1 VSRTPAVTAVLVVIL
16 AAMNQASAAYGQ
28 GWSADISAGRLV
40 YDPVSANVETKNV
53 IGGLRYDTRRDTW
66 VYGAGAVPA
75 GGESTFWIAG
85 GTGGRLTLAAAPAIR
100 ATFGADVGA
109 HGFSFHDRVVDDD
122 GAGGTLEAI
131 PFAHLSLGGGFVE
144 GRGGWRGQTLS
155 FAGVRENRRVFET
168 GARGG
173 YGRTLRVEGD
183 ARWVHAIEGT
193 YPFVGATV
201 VYAGSRVDVWGQTG
215 KWLATDLSESVWAL
229 GSGVSLGVRT
239 SVWGSVRQEAPDP
252 LYWNSTRRTWS
263 IGLTQRLG
271 RIAAPLVP
279 VPRSQAGVVIV
290 RLSAADAPAGVV
302 SIAGDFNNWQPA
314 PMQREG
320 EEWIVRLPLA
330 AGIYNYAFRSANG
343 DWFVPSSTPGR
354 RDDGMGGFVAVLVV
368 S

>member
-1 VSRTPAVTAVLVVIL
+1 VSRSPVTAVLVVII
-16 AAMNQASAAYGQ
+16 AAAGHGGAAYGQ
-28 GWSADISAGRLV
+28 GWSADVSAGRLV
-40 YDPVSANVETKNV
+40 YDPVSSNVETNNV
-53 IGGLRYDTRRDTW
+53 IAGFRYDSRRETW

-75 GGESTFWIAG
+75 GEGGTFWVAG
-85 GTGGRLTLAAAPAIR
+85 GTGGRLIVLSPGAGR

-109 HGFSFHDRVVDDD
+109 HGFTFHDRVVDQN

-131 PFAHLSLGGGFVE
+131 PFARLSVGEGFVE
-144 GRGGWRGQTLS
+144 GRGGWRGHMLS
-155 FAGVRENRRVFET
+155 FGGVRENRRVFET
-168 GARGG
+168 GARAG
-173 YGRTLRVEGD
+173 YGGALRVQGD

-201 VYAGSRVDVWGQTG
+201 LYAASRVDVWGQTG
-215 KWLATDLSESVWAL
+215 KWLATDLGEHVWAV

-252 LYWNSTRRTWS
+252 LYWNSTRRTWT

-279 VPRSQAGVVIV
+279 VPRSAAGVVIV
-290 RLSAADAPAGVV
+290 RLSVADVPAGAV

-320 EEWIVRLPLA
+320 EEWVVRLSITP
-330 AGIYNYAFRSANG
+330 GVYNYAFRTADGN
-343 DWFVPSSTPGR
+343 WFVPSSTPGR
-354 RDDGMGGFVAVLVV
+354 RDDGMGGYVAVLVV